1 VARACPQIDVALG
14 RERVDL
20 VQLAGSEFEM
30 LERAE
35 VRLDHSFEMVPP
47 CARLQLGASLLLIDA
62 GEAEVGISSAWLAAV
77 EDSLT

>member
-1 VARACPQIDVALG
+1 MARACPQIDVALG

-47 CARLQLGASLLLIDA
+47 CAPPSAWREPLLIDA
-62 GEAEVGISSAWLAAV
+62 REAEVGISSAWLAAV